1 MNNVNNVNNVNNI
14 YDIYNIPIGSKVQ
27 FQNNENICTI
37 IGYNC
42 DKSLVMYIMQNDTT
56 IFENMKFEYTVNI
69 LNILDTSLS
78 FTKLTI

>member
-1 MNNVNNVNNVNNI
+1 MSIANNI
-14 YDIYNIPIGSKVQ
+14 YDIYSIPIGSKVQ

-37 IGYNC
+37 IGYNS

-56 IFENMKFEYTVNI
+56 VFENMKFEYTVNI
-69 LNILDTSLS
+69 LNILETS

>member
-1 MNNVNNVNNVNNI
+1 MLKSKENINIINNI

-27 FQNNENICTI
+27 FQNNGNICTI
-37 IGYNC
+37 IGYNS

-69 LNILDTSLS
+69 LNILDIS
-78 FTKLTI
+78 FNKLTI